1 MTLGTILHAKR
12 VALGLTLQEVADAA
26 GTSKSYIHELE
37 NDKSDPGILLCAKLS
52 IALGLSVQMMA
63 AAALVTALKEKP

>member
-1 MTLGTILHAKR
+1 MSLGTILHAKR
-12 VALGLTLQEVADAA
+12 ISLGLTLQEVADAA

-63 AAALVTALKEKP
+63 AAALTTALKEKL